1 MATEQS
7 AVGRGPGQAGVGA
20 EMGGGVGAGG
30 GTLAWGR
37 KTAPFWRTDTRALVG
52 AVVLG
57 VAFVL
62 VQQVAHRIDAVLWPT
77 LIIIGGIT
85 WATFTGLITLIYRQP
100 GGIIMGE
107 TQALVAVATGLSPLA
122 LFFIP
127 ANGFGSLAYGA
138 VAWRLSMER
147 WSHHFLAQ
155 LACNVVG
162 NACVA
167 VGLYVVLGLPTPVV
181 LVSSAVTAAAGT
193 VGSTILTRRIYTAVR
208 RSGLA

>member
-7 AVGRGPGQAGVGA
+7 AAGRGRGQTGFGP
-20 EMGGGVGAGG
+20 EMSPATGAGS
-30 GTLAWGR
+30 LAWGTR
-37 KTAPFWRTDTRALVG
+37 PARFWRTDTRALVG

-162 NACVA
+162 NACIA

-208 RSGLA
+208 SSGLA